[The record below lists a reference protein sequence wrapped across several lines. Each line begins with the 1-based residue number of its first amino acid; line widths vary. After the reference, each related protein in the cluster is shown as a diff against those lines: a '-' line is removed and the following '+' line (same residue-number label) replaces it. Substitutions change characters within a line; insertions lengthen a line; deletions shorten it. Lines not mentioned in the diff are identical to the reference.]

1 MYFKR
6 LTLALIIAL
15 LLSSS
20 IAAQSASAQDSPTS
34 DESPKVKSDFQEKA
48 ASLLEEVATE
58 AQGLK
63 LPENRIRIKAT
74 VADMLWERDEKRARA
89 LFKEATDALVELIG
103 DIDPADPNYYQLLQ
117 APSQLRQIMQQ
128 MLPRR
133 DARLALE
140 FLRATR
146 LPQQPQAETGYKQAD
161 YELQLEMNLI
171 EQISREDPKLAL
183 QLAEESLSKGVSAS
197 LDSILINIS
206 EKDREGAARLLSEI
220 IKKLQSENL
229 LRNQEAASVAVS
241 ILSQL
246 HTNHAF
252 MPNADSDKGERPIA
266 DAQAVRDLMELVLT
280 AAVNSS
286 ADADQSRWMERSIAQ
301 TLLSGLKPLM
311 PQIEKFSPS
320 QAAQLV
326 RKQAQFNRTLDARS
340 RFWQEN
346 AELLQKGSIE
356 EMLDL
361 ASKAPPEMRS
371 EMVQQA
377 AGRALSDGNVERAR
391 QIINDNISNAT
402 LRQQMIANI
411 DSQLFWQ
418 KSNEG
423 KLAEA
428 HQLLARLRGVD
439 RATMLVHLGTVAA
452 GKNDKTGAT
461 QFLEEA
467 WAMVGQKPENYN
479 QLQVQINI
487 AGAYNSFAPER
498 SFGILEG
505 LAGQLNEM
513 LSAAE
518 VLNGFEQEY
527 YKQGELLSS
536 SSNLSSIID
545 GYDSELASL
554 AQIDFERAKNIAGSF
569 QRREVRVMAELR
581 IAQEILS
588 GAAELPVSRRRFRN
602 TLTLSR
608 SGN

>member
-6 LTLALIIAL
+6 LTLALTIAL

-20 IAAQSASAQDSPTS
+20 IAAQSASAQDSPAKG
-34 DESPKVKSDFQEKA
+34 EPPKVKSDFQEKA

-103 DIDPADPNYYQLLQ
+103 NIDPADPNYYQLLQ

-161 YELQLEMNLI
+161 YELQLEINLI
-171 EQISREDPKLAL
+171 EQISREDPRLAL

-241 ILSQL
+241 LLNQL
-246 HTNHAF
+246 HTNHTF

-320 QAAQLV
+320 RAAQLV

-371 EMVQQA
+371 EMIQQA
-377 AGRALSDGNVERAR
+377 AGRALSEGNVERAR

-569 QRREVRVMAELR
+569 QRTEVRVMAELR

-602 TLTLSR
+602 TRTLNR